1 MDVTAEYIK
10 AQMRIAT
17 ARNLFQLGFVG
28 SSMSCVDALT
38 DITSLYMRKVADW
51 VQKCAEHCG
60 RDQPSINDV
69 KTAYRIMK
77 ISERELYEYLRQ
89 VRSLEEYDSAP
100 KFPVKT
106 LKPNYSVNIKVPDVE
121 LDPSDV
127 EEESHCSGETTTSGL
142 KPLPDFSEATAYS
155 LGYIEFENIGLSH
168 VPCGFDYNFI
178 TLFQI
183 KQLTPDSSPTAHAHT
198 ETDNTQHHPK
208 EFEESIV
215 AVEDTSN
222 ADWIPFSTA
231 LNVLERLPKT
241 ESRIF
246 IRFPSDHPEQVHEK
260 LDVPGAGTKQK
271 RKRNKVTA
279 KSRRP
284 RKPSASHSAVK
295 LPEAAKKVDS
305 VEQWEE
311 KSDSKTEHSSTRENE
326 NDSASVPHIAEK
338 LGDQS
343 SEKAQDQ
350 RKVPPI
356 RIRFSTHGP
365 YIVDEACSNQ
375 NLAVLVRRSQL
386 MALLPQNHKAKIDVE
401 TRRGKASNKN
411 VLPEPHET
419 QRTTRSAT
427 KKQESARC
435 KKAVPSFP
443 YLASD
448 LMRNSYAVLTACMSG
463 RAFPTLSD
471 STEAPQ
477 DSEIHVDDSSSE
489 NVVDEVIWRG
499 LFGQHGIITMR
510 NEEVLHQT
518 DESARDREDPDATSS
533 EFSSD
538 EGERHCIR
546 VFEAFL
552 D

>member
-38 DITSLYMRKVADW
+38 DTTTLYMRKVADW

-69 KTAYRIMK
+69 KTAYKIMK

-89 VRSLEEYDSAP
+89 VRSIEEYDSAP

-121 LDPSDV
+121 LDPLDV
-127 EEESHCSGETTTSGL
+127 EEESHCSGEKTTSGL

-155 LGYIEFENIGLSH
+155 LGF
-168 VPCGFDYNFI
+168 VRTT
-178 TLFQI
+178 TLPSDTHLRTDVE
-183 KQLTPDSSPTAHAHT
+183 LTPDSSPTAHACT

-208 EFEESIV
+208 AVEESIV
-215 AVEDTSN
+215 AVEDTLN
-222 ADWIPFSTA
+222 A
-231 LNVLERLPKT
+231 E
-241 ESRIF
+241 
-246 IRFPSDHPEQVHEK
+246 HPEQACEK

-279 KSRRP
+279 KGRRP
-284 RKPSASHSAVK
+284 RKPSASHSADK
-295 LPEAAKKVDS
+295 SPEAAKKVDS
-305 VEQWEE
+305 VEQREE
-311 KSDSKTEHSSTRENE
+311 KSVSKTELSSTRENE

-338 LGDQS
+338 LGDES

-356 RIRFSTHGP
+356 RIRLSARRPDQRKVPPVRIRFSTHGP

-386 MALLPQNHKAKIDVE
+386 MALLSQNRRGKIDVE

-411 VLPEPHET
+411 GLPEPHET
-419 QRTTRSAT
+419 QRITRST
-427 KKQESARC
+427 VKKQESARC

-471 STEAPQ
+471 SAEAPQ
-477 DSEIHVDDSSSE
+477 DSELRDDDSSSK

-510 NEEVLHQT
+510 NKEVLRQPH
-518 DESARDREDPDATSS
+518 EPARDRENPDATSS

-538 EGERHCIR
+538 EE
-546 VFEAFL
+546 
-552 D
+552 